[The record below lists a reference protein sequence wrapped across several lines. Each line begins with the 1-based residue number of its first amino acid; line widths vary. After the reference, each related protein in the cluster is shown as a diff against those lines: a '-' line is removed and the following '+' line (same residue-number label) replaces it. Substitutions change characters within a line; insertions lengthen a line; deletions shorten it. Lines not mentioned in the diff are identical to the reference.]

1 MIKINKRSA
10 PQKLIELK
18 ERIIRKGLTPEQEY
32 RKLKNP
38 LKEEIRQWPSTI

>member
-18 ERIIRKGLTPEQEY
+18 ERIIRKGLTPEQEFQG
-32 RKLKNP
+32 LHWNII
-38 LKEEIRQWPSTI
+38 LQGI